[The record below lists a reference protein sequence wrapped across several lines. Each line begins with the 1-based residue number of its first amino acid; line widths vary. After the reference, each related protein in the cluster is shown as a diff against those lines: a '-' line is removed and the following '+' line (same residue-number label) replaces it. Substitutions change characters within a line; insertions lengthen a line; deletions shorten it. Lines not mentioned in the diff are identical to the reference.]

1 MEVVFGR
8 GEGVEPDLVRKDHKL
23 AQLVE
28 HLLIAF
34 VVASDRPQ
42 PFPVLERARH
52 GRQHQKHE
60 FHRSFP
66 PVQAANPAAR
76 D

>member
-8 GEGVEPDLVRKDHKL
+8 GEGVEPDLVRKDHEL
-23 AQLVE
+23 TQLVE
-28 HLLIAF
+28 HLLITF

-42 PFPVLERARH
+42 PFTVLERARH
-52 GRQHQKHE
+52 GRQYQKHE

-66 PVQAANPAAR
+66 PVQTASLAAR

>member
-1 MEVVFGR
+1 MEVVLGR
-8 GEGVEPDLVRKDHKL
+8 GEGVEPDLVGKNHEL

-28 HLLIAF
+28 HLLITF
-34 VVASDRPQ
+34 VVPPDRPE
-42 PFPVLERARH
+42 PFAVLERARH
-52 GRQHQKHE
+52 GWQHQKHK

-66 PVQAANPAAR
+66 PVQTANLAAR